1 MPSPSSQPTSF
12 SCNNRVIINPKP
24 YAYCWSVLRATIHLL
39 LRPYEPEFVSTGY
52 NNTEKLLDLSPSG
65 MQVYS
70 ENLLCCFAM
79 NSSGQWVSWIIEASV
94 KPENLDSISSLMNEM
109 SHDFMENERQTL
121 NFEWS
126 IDSTKT
132 LLHLHERYEDSATAL
147 GHVKSFRSKYGD
159 RFVSLISPLRVVV
172 YGHPSEPLSKEL
184 QPLRPVVL
192 NCLGGFT
199 R

>member
-1 MPSPSSQPTSF
+1 
-12 SCNNRVIINPKP
+12 
-24 YAYCWSVLRATIHLL
+24 
-39 LRPYEPEFVSTGY
+39 VSTGH
-52 NNTEKLLDLSPSG
+52 NDAEKLLDLIPSG

-70 ENLLCCFAM
+70 EILLCCLAM

-109 SHDFMENERQTL
+109 SHDFMENECQTL

-126 IDSTKT
+126 IDSTQT

-147 GHVKSFRSKYGD
+147 GHVKRFRSKYGD
-159 RFVSLISPLRVVV
+159 RFISLISPLRVVV

-192 NCLGGFT
+192 DCLGGFT

>member
-1 MPSPSSQPTSF
+1 MSR
-12 SCNNRVIINPKP
+12 N
-24 YAYCWSVLRATIHLL
+24 H
-39 LRPYEPEFVSTGY
+39 VSTGH
-52 NNTEKLLDLSPSG
+52 NDAEKLLDLTPSG

-70 ENLLCCFAM
+70 EILLCCLAM
-79 NSSGQWVSWIIEASV
+79 NSSGQWVAWIIEASV

-109 SHDFMENERQTL
+109 SLDFMENERQTQ

-126 IDSTKT
+126 VDSTQT

-147 GHVKSFRSKYGD
+147 GHVKSFRSKYGE
-159 RFVSLISPLRVVV
+159 RFKSLISPFRVVV
-172 YGHPSEPLSKEL
+172 YGHPSELLSNEL
-184 QPLRPVVL
+184 QPLRPVIL

>member
-1 MPSPSSQPTSF
+1 M
-12 SCNNRVIINPKP
+12 
-24 YAYCWSVLRATIHLL
+24 
-39 LRPYEPEFVSTGY
+39 STGY
-52 NNTEKLLDLSPSG
+52 NDVEKLLDLIPSG

-70 ENLLCCFAM
+70 EILLCCLAM

-109 SHDFMENERQTL
+109 SHDFMENERQAL

-126 IDSTKT
+126 IDSTQT

-147 GHVKSFRSKYGD
+147 GHVKRFRSKYGD
-159 RFVSLISPLRVVV
+159 RFISLISPLRVVV
-172 YGHPSEPLSKEL
+172 YGHPSEPLSNEL
-184 QPLRPVVL
+184 HPLRPVVL

>member
-1 MPSPSSQPTSF
+1 
-12 SCNNRVIINPKP
+12 
-24 YAYCWSVLRATIHLL
+24 
-39 LRPYEPEFVSTGY
+39 VSTGH
-52 NNTEKLLDLSPSG
+52 NDPVKLLDFIPSG
-65 MQVYS
+65 MQLYS
-70 ENLLCCFAM
+70 EILLCCLAM

-94 KPENLDSISSLMNEM
+94 KPENLDSISSLMSEM

-126 IDSTKT
+126 IDSSQT

-147 GHVKSFRSKYGD
+147 GHFNSFRSKYGE
-159 RFVSLISPLRVVV
+159 RFMALISPFRVVV
-172 YGHPSEPLSKEL
+172 YGHPSESLSNEL
-184 QPLRPVVL
+184 QSLRPIVL